1 MLLYITIIV
10 NNIIIYYMSQK
21 SWPIS
26 NNNLLYKICQHFL
39 DILRLESFKSIVD
52 KSSVREWIDIQ
63 SVSYALS
70 NIYIVGL

>member
-26 NNNLLYKICQHFL
+26 NNNLLYKMGQHFL
-39 DILRLESFKSIVD
+39 DILRLETFKSIVD